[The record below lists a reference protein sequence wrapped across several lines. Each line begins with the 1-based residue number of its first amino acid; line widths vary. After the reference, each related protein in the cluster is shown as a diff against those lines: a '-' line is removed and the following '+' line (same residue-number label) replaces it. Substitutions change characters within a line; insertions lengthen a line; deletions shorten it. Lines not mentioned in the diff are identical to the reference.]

1 MNEKDKERF
10 LITVKS
16 NTKDLFAFTKLV
28 PNRKKR
34 IEQASNEPIIS
45 DPINDLARKLHPE
58 RQYLT
63 ISEIIDQ
70 TKSAKTF
77 KLKPDL
83 ELGTTRLAYFR
94 AGQYLSLK
102 VNVNGI
108 EITRPYS
115 ISSSPSDALEGFYEL
130 TIRKEE
136 HGFLT
141 NYIWDN
147 WKIGT
152 KVVSSSPEGF
162 FYFEPLRDLKHIV
175 GIAGGSGITPFR
187 SIAKTI
193 IDGKLDAKL
202 TLLYGSSEEDD
213 IIYYEEFKKLEKE
226 RPDKLKIV
234 HILSCEEVSLEGCET
249 GFITAYIIE
258 KYCDVKNS
266 TFFICGPQIMYEFV
280 INELKKFELPQKRI
294 RREAFGVI
302 KDIVNYPGFPKEVA
316 EKTFRVKAHI
326 GFITKEIPAIATES
340 VLVALERANLT
351 PPSKCRSGEC
361 GFCRSLLISGDIYIS
376 PIGDWRRAADKKF
389 NYFHPCYSF
398 PISDLEIKV
407 PRHL

>member
-1 MNEKDKERF
+1 MTEDKKKF
-10 LITVKS
+10 NITVKS
-16 NTKDLFAFTKLV
+16 NTKDLYGFMKLV

-34 IEQASNEPIIS
+34 IEQSSNEPIIS
-45 DPINDLARKLHPE
+45 DPINSLARKLHPE

-63 ISEIIDQ
+63 ISEITDQ
-70 TKSAKTF
+70 TKSAKVF
-77 KLKPDL
+77 KLKPDP
-83 ELGTTRLAYFR
+83 ELGTKELAYFR

-102 VNVNGI
+102 VKVNGV

-115 ISSSPSDALEGFYEL
+115 ISSSPLDALEGFYEI

-141 NYIWDN
+141 NHIWHN
-147 WKIGT
+147 WKVGT
-152 KVVSSSPEGF
+152 KVVSSGPEGF
-162 FYFEPLRDLKHIV
+162 FYFEPLRDLKNIV

-187 SIAKTI
+187 SIVKAI
-193 IDGKLDAKL
+193 IERKIDAKL
-202 TLLYGSSEEDD
+202 TVLYGSSEEDD
-213 IIYYEEFKKLEKE
+213 IIFYKEFKNLEKE
-226 RPDKLKIV
+226 HPDKLKVI

-249 GFITAYIIE
+249 GFITAHIIE

-280 INELKKFELPQKRI
+280 ANELKKFKLPQKRI
-294 RREAFGVI
+294 RREAFGEI
-302 KDIVNYPGFPKEVA
+302 KDVVNYPGFPKKVT

-326 GFITKEIPAIATES
+326 GSIIKEIPAIATES

-361 GFCRSLLISGDIYIS
+361 GFCRSILISGEIYTS
-376 PIGDWRRAADKKF
+376 PIDDWRRAADKKF
-389 NYFHPCYSF
+389 NYFHPCYSY